1 LATKGFQTPLRG
13 ASWPNSTFE
22 PYANGISNPDQ
33 TDPRDE
39 AMPWTVP
46 GIPLG
51 ACHAA
56 PLTLAES
63 VIRAVLLLSIRPPL
77 LSIFD
82 DTKAKVIEEVRS
94 LDRLILLLIVRIV
107 GIPAVL
113 QHVDAVP

>member
-22 PYANGISNPDQ
+22 PYADGISNPDQ

-63 VIRAVLLLSIRPPL
+63 VIRAVPL

>member
-1 LATKGFQTPLRG
+1 MVSAIQTRQ
-13 ASWPNSTFE
+13 
-22 PYANGISNPDQ
+22 I
-33 TDPRDE
+33 PRDE

-94 LDRLILLLIVRIV
+94 LDRLILLPELRMRTLVRLP
-107 GIPAVL
+107 GAEAP
-113 QHVDAVP
+113 

>member
-1 LATKGFQTPLRG
+1 MVSAIQTRQIPGTRRC
-13 ASWPNSTFE
+13 ST
-22 PYANGISNPDQ
+22 
-33 TDPRDE
+33 
-39 AMPWTVP
+39 TVP
-46 GIPLG
+46 VPLG

-82 DTKAKVIEEVRS
+82 DTKAKVIEEVRFGPAY
-94 LDRLILLLIVRIV
+94 ILLIVRIV